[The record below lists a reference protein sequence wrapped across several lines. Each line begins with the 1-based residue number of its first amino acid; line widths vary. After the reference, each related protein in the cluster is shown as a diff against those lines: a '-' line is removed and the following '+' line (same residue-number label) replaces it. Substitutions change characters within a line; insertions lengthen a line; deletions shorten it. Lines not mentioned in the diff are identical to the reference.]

1 MRMAIA
7 SDEQHLFGKIAPS
20 FETAKFYL
28 FVDTANLSG
37 YEYVSNPFRQNRREI
52 RTKCG
57 KFLLNRGTQ
66 VLLAGKCSV
75 ASMECLKHSGIVVFG
90 EISGNILVNIDMIRR
105 ERNFSQVR
113 RKHLAENMN
122 IIESEF
128 RRFTDMPEKGAAVQD
143 DINEWI
149 NTALMTSIK
158 DSTFFPQERILK
170 YQYLF
175 YDLIGNNAEWLN
187 FDQEINHQQTRTL

>member
-1 MRMAIA
+1 MRMAIT
-7 SDEQHLFGKIAPS
+7 SDAQHLFGKIAPS
-20 FETAKFYL
+20 FEKAKYYL

-37 YEYVSNPFRQNRREI
+37 YEYISNPFRQNRHDI
-52 RTKCG
+52 PMKCG
-57 KFLLNRGTQ
+57 EFLLNRGTQ
-66 VLLAGKCSV
+66 VLLTGKCSV
-75 ASMECLKHSGIVVFG
+75 GSMECLKHYGIVVFG

-122 IIESEF
+122 TIESEF
-128 RRFTDMPEKGAAVQD
+128 RKFTDMVEKEPAVRD
-143 DINEWI
+143 DKNEWI

-187 FDQEINHQQTRTL
+187 SDHEINHQQTRTL